1 MEIKEKDKENQ
12 HLGHFPWSAHI
23 LNHQPTSFP
32 AYLCGP

>member
-23 LNHQPTSFP
+23 LNHQPFP
-32 AYLCGP
+32 AYLRGP